1 MENLL
6 FLLLGL
12 VIYAMFSRKP
22 IRIEVKHIYKN
33 EQNPVNELDIRA
45 LEQDLIK
52 NQIKEDNVVEQLDN
66 VLSEI
71 NDIMGGSDR

>member
-22 IRIEVKHIYKN
+22 IRFEVKHIYKT
-33 EQNPVNELDIRA
+33 EEKPADKVDIRA
-45 LEQDLIK
+45 IEQELIN
-52 NQIKEDNVVEQLDN
+52 NQVKEDNVVDQLDN